1 MRQIISAVSI
11 VCLIAAQ
18 VTCQPGGPTVDVTT
32 LFNLYGPSVEPWS
45 ADKDSAVKAAIVQA
59 AGHGVT
65 PDQVSLS
72 VLNTYANQGQS
83 GRRRLRADAQ
93 LTQPGVAL
101 QAVTQ
106 TTQPNAQPVSQAIT
120 SAISNGNLVNVYK
133 SRGNFDAT
141 SASVVSSG
149 PGSGS
154 SNASPPD
161 GGNPAS
167 NGNNGSNNS
176 PPSNPTGSP
185 VVASGSGK
193 GSKKGFPVWAAALV
207 AVLVILLVALVASYF
222 IWRKC
227 AATRELRNQHHLQ
240 GNGYPH
246 NMVDG
251 SPSLVKLQVDSH
263 DRYSDAAMSPH
274 TPSPLDGF
282 KGPMGLPITSHAEVR
297 PVRPINRPL
306 WANSFSNNPIMEDSI
321 DEERPMDNPMLGGFS
336 STSSSTPAGASA
348 PGNKS
353 YMPYEPSRTGR
364 LMSYMRGT

>member
-18 VTCQPGGPTVDVTT
+18 VCCQPGGSTADVTT

-45 ADKDSAVKAAIVQA
+45 ADKEAAVKAAIVQA

-65 PDQVSLS
+65 LDQVSLS
-72 VLNTYANQGQS
+72 VLATYANQGQS
-83 GRRRLRADAQ
+83 GRRLRADAQ
-93 LTQPGVAL
+93 LSQPGVAL
-101 QAVTQ
+101 LAVTQ
-106 TTQPNAQPVSQAIT
+106 TTQPNAQQVSQAIT
-120 SAISNGNLVNVYK
+120 SAISNGNIVNVYK
-133 SRGNFDAT
+133 SSGNFDAT

-149 PGSGS
+149 SGSSS
-154 SNASPPD
+154 SNASPPN
-161 GGNPAS
+161 GANPAP
-167 NGNNGSNNS
+167 NGNNGSNDS
-176 PPSNPTGSP
+176 PASNPTGSP

-207 AVLVILLVALVASYF
+207 ALLVILLVALVASYF

-227 AATRELRNQHHLQ
+227 AATRELRNQDHLQ
-240 GNGYPH
+240 GGGYPH
-246 NMVDG
+246 SMADG
-251 SPSLVKLQVDSH
+251 SPSLVKLQVNSH

-282 KGPMGLPITSHAEVR
+282 KGPMGLPITSHAEVG

-336 STSSSTPAGASA
+336 TTSSSAPAGASA
-348 PGNKS
+348 PGNQS
-353 YMPYEPSRTGR
+353 YMPYAPSRTGR